1 MAPVTTER
9 GDGRRVC
16 AALALALLFMCV
28 GVLPAAAQDAP
39 GAAPLLE
46 RLRQIQGELQVGTQ
60 PAQPPSG
67 AEELIGRIQVIEAE
81 LRPAGPPALSED
93 EVRELVQD
101 SLGVEVLRTELVER
115 DGQPV
120 YAVTVM
126 NPPGNY
132 NAAFMVRTVLI
143 DGTTGGIVGEVP
155 QVPRTAASDQ
165 AVGTATSGFDGG
177 GLEIRRRSHR

>member
-16 AALALALLFMCV
+16 AAPALALLVMCV

-81 LRPAGPPALSED
+81 LRPAAGPAGPPALSED
-93 EVRELVQD
+93 EVRA
-101 SLGVEVLRTELVER
+101 GGPA
-115 DGQPV
+115 GQIGRAHV
-120 YAVTVM
+120 
-126 NPPGNY
+126 
-132 NAAFMVRTVLI
+132 
-143 DGTTGGIVGEVP
+143 
-155 QVPRTAASDQ
+155 
-165 AVGTATSGFDGG
+165 
-177 GLEIRRRSHR
+177 

>member
-1 MAPVTTER
+1 VE
-9 GDGRRVC
+9 
-16 AALALALLFMCV
+16 
-28 GVLPAAAQDAP
+28 
-39 GAAPLLE
+39 
-46 RLRQIQGELQVGTQ
+46 
-60 PAQPPSG
+60 
-67 AEELIGRIQVIEAE
+67 
-81 LRPAGPPALSED
+81 
-93 EVRELVQD
+93 D
-101 SLGVEVLRTELVER
+101 SLGVEVLRTELSER

-155 QVPRTAASDQ
+155 QVPRTAAPDL
-165 AVGTATSGFDGG
+165 AAGGATSGFDGG